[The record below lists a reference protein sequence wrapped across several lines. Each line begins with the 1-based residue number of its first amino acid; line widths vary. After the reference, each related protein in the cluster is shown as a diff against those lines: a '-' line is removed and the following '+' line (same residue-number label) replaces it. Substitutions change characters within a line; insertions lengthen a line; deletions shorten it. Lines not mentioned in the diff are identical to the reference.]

1 MTYILYCLELC
12 DRTKQSLQSG
22 SKVFEMQLPSAVSV
36 WAPNI
41 SSAEAAPYFISK

>member
-12 DRTKQSLQSG
+12 DRTKQSLQS
-22 SKVFEMQLPSAVSV
+22 FRNAITFCCVSV
-36 WAPNI
+36 GPNI